1 MAKVVAEV
9 AEGFDGAH
17 GVFISGGNQRGK
29 RGIVCNGAQTKTGV
43 LLEALHRYIT
53 AVFIQD
59 VMAFQVGG

>member
-29 RGIVCNGAQTKTGV
+29 RGIVCNGAQQKPVFCSRQYTGT
-43 LLEALHRYIT
+43 LP
-53 AVFIQD
+53 
-59 VMAFQVGG
+59 